1 MRTWQSCAPPED
13 GAKMKSGMSKCGTC
27 GTILV
32 FHSAP
37 LVRKVLREILEN
49 DGHVVRATGDLGI
62 AVDMVRETPPDLL
75 LIDVYVANINGHDA
89 ALYLCQRC
97 PSMRVLM
104 VAGVP
109 ADQRI
114 ENRTTGEGFL
124 VFPPPFA
131 PADLTAKVRE
141 ILECGAKKGAH

>member
-1 MRTWQSCAPPED
+1 
-13 GAKMKSGMSKCGTC
+13 MSKC

-37 LVRKVLREILEN
+37 LVRKVLQEILEN

-89 ALYLCQRC
+89 ALYLCQRS
-97 PSMRVLM
+97 PRMRVLM

-114 ENRTTGEGFL
+114 ETRTTGAGFL
-124 VFPPPFA
+124 VFPQPYA
-131 PADLTAKVRE
+131 PADLTARVRE
-141 ILECGAKKGAH
+141 ILESSPINGAHK